1 MPGTTCIRRASW
13 VIAWDAKAGCHTYM
27 KDADVAFAEGRI
39 VHVGSGYKGKA
50 DTEIDGR
57 DVCIMPGLVDCHS
70 HISGQPLYKGIRE
83 EFGNPHLYGSAL
95 YDYSNLLI
103 PDLEGKKAA
112 AETALCELLK
122 SGVTTVLDFAGP
134 YDGWIETLAKSGIR
148 ACLAA
153 SFCSAAWRLKDGR
166 EIYYEWD
173 EKGGERDFEAAVATL
188 ESAERHNSGRLFGM
202 VAPGEIDT
210 CTEKLFRDA
219 LAFARKTKR
228 PLQTHVAESVPQS
241 QEMVRRHGK
250 TSIEWAREIGIAGP
264 GVSYAHAI
272 FLDHHS
278 MIHWPTRN
286 DVDLLAESGTAV
298 AHCPTVF
305 SRYGQ
310 TLESLGHYIRKGI
323 PVGIGTDTFP
333 QNMGEEMRTAN
344 ILARVSGRNLK
355 AITTAEVFHAG
366 TVGSA
371 RVLMRDDIGRLAPGM
386 RADIVLLDLAHPMMQ
401 PARDPLRSFFYAAA
415 DRAVRDVFVEG
426 EQVVRASRVLTLDPA
441 DAARRLT
448 AAQARMAAAV
458 PSRDPAGRTL
468 DEVSPLSLPLRG

>member
-1 MPGTTCIRRASW
+1 MTKTTCIRRAAW
-13 VIAWDAKAGCHTYM
+13 VIAWDKGAARHTYIR
-27 KDADVAFAEGRI
+27 DADVAFADGRI
-39 VHVGSGYKGKA
+39 AHVGPGYKGKA
-50 DTEIDGR
+50 DAEIDGR
-57 DVCIMPGLVDCHS
+57 DVCVMPGLVDCHS

-122 SGVTTVLDFAGP
+122 SGVTTVLDFATP
-134 YDGWIETLAKSGIR
+134 YEGWIETLAKSGIR

-153 SFCSAAWRLKDGR
+153 GFVSAAWRLKDGR

-173 EKGGERDFEAAVATL
+173 EAGGKRGFERAIATIEA
-188 ESAERHNSGRLFGM
+188 AERHNSGRLFGM

-210 CTEKLFRDA
+210 CTEELLRDA
-219 LAFARKTKR
+219 HAFARKTGR
-228 PLQTHVAESVPQS
+228 PFQTHIAESVSQS
-241 QEMVRRHGK
+241 VEMTRRHGK
-250 TSIEWAREIGIAGP
+250 TSVEWARDIGIVGP
-264 GVSYAHAI
+264 GTSFAHAI

-278 MIHWPTRN
+278 MIHWPSRS
-286 DVDLLAESGTAV
+286 DVDVLADTGTAV

-310 TLESLGHYIRKGI
+310 TLESLGDYLRKGI
-323 PVGIGTDTFP
+323 TVGIGTDTFP

-344 ILARVSGRNLK
+344 ILARVAGRNLK

-371 RVLMRDDIGRLAPGM
+371 TVLGRDDIGRLAPGM
-386 RADIVLLDLAHPMMQ
+386 RADIVLLDLTHPMMQ

-415 DRAVRDVFVEG
+415 DRAVRDVFVDG
-426 EQVVRASRVLTLDPA
+426 QAVVSGGRVLTIDPA

-468 DEVSPLSLPLRG
+468 DEVSPLSLPKG